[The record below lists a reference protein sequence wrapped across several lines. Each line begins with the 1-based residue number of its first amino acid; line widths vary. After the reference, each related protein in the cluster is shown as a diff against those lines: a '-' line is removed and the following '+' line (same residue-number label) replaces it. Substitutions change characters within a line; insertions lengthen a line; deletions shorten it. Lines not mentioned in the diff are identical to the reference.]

1 MGCVVSL
8 LGLIAPRFVIVLLWL
23 FSDWFSS
30 VSENFLLPLLGF
42 IFLPYSFLW
51 YSAVVNWYGGEWG
64 VMQSILMV
72 IAVLMD
78 LGASGDTVRRR

>member
-1 MGCVVSL
+1 MGCL
-8 LGLIAPRFVIVLLWL
+8 ITLAGLVAPRVVIVLLWL

-30 VSENFLLPLLGF
+30 FSDNIVLPILGF

-51 YSAVVNWYGGEWG
+51 YSVVVNWYGGEWG
-64 VMQSILMV
+64 VMQGLIMV
-72 IAVLMD
+72 LAVLFD